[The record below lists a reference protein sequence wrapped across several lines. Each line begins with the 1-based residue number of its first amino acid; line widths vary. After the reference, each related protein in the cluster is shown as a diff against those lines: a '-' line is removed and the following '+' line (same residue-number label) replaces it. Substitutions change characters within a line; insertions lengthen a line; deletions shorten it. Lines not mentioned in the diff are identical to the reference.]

1 MKRILYVKDDMGE
14 EKEIRIE
21 LPEGYMIDK
30 ENSTLECI
38 KLKQINKSR
47 FSDYDGTYR
56 IEEGWGIAD
65 DCVLRC
71 IPRKNDRFA
80 KDVFATEKL
89 AKSALAMA
97 QISQIITHDKRF
109 GGMITDEEWRDESLI
124 KFVIDNTN
132 KGLFFDAYYIRKYFL
147 AFHTVEQRDLFFK
160 ENEQLVKDYLMID

>member
-1 MKRILYVKDDMGE
+1 MGV

-30 ENSTLECI
+30 ENSTLGCI
-38 KLKQINKSR
+38 MLKSINNKSR

-56 IEEGWGIAD
+56 IEEGWGIKD
-65 DCVLRC
+65 DCVLHC

-80 KDVFATEKL
+80 KGVFATEKH

-97 QISQIITHDKRF
+97 QISQIMANDKRF
-109 GGMITDEEWRDESLI
+109 GGMITDEEWKDESLR

-132 KGLFFDAYYIRKYFL
+132 KGLFLDAYYIRKYFL
-147 AFHTVEQRDLFFK
+147 AFHTMEQRDLFLK

>member
-1 MKRILYVKDDMGE
+1 MERIVFVKDDTGE
-14 EKEIRIE
+14 EKEIRIG
-21 LPEGYMIDK
+21 LPEGYVIDK
-30 ENSTLECI
+30 ENSTYECI
-38 KLKQINKSR
+38 KLKPVNKSK

-65 DCVLRC
+65 DCVLHC

-80 KDVFATEKL
+80 KGVFATEKH

-97 QISQIITHDKRF
+97 QISQIMANDKRF
-109 GGMITDEEWRDESLI
+109 GGMITDEEWKDESLR

-132 KGLFFDAYYIRKYFL
+132 KGLFLDAYYIRKYFL
-147 AFHTVEQRDLFFK
+147 AFHTMEQRDLFLK